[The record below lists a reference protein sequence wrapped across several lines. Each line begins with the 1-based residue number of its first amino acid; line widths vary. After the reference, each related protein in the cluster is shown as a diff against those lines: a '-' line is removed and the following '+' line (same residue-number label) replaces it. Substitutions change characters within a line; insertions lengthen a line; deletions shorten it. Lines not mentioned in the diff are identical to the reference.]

1 MSPSDAFRRIVVPT
15 DFTVSAERAWALA
28 QRLARDAGS
37 ELVLIHV
44 VPRGAWSIA
53 RADHAS
59 EADRKWAAEE
69 LEDCAGK
76 ARAQGRRVRVAL
88 RTGVPY
94 REIVAL
100 AREEDA
106 DLIVVATH
114 GRGGIDRALLGSVA
128 DQVMRLAS
136 CPVLTVPEPA
146 AGRSAQS
153 AERRRTHQYRT
164 RPTSTWT
171 KFESG

>member
-1 MSPSDAFRRIVVPT
+1 MSPSAAFRRIMVPT
-15 DFTVSAERAWALA
+15 DFSVSAERAWALA
-28 QRLARDAGS
+28 QRLARDTGS

-44 VPRGAWSIA
+44 VPRSAWSVA

-59 EADRKWAAEE
+59 EAVRKWATEE

-76 ARAQGRRVRVAL
+76 ARAQGLSVQVAL

-100 AREEDA
+100 AREDDA
-106 DLIVVATH
+106 DLIVLATH

-128 DQVMRLAS
+128 DQVVRLAP

-146 AGRSAQS
+146 GGRSA
-153 AERRRTHQYRT
+153 RPTGWKGKVRT
-164 RPTSTWT
+164 RVAARP
-171 KFESG
+171 GAD